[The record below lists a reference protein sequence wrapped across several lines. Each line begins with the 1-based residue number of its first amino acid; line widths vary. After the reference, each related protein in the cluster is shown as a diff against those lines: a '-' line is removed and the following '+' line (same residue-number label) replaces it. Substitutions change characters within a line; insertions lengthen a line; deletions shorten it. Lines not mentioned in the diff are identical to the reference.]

1 MYYTDQCISGFP
13 DVVSPEGSGQGDPNK
28 VTTRLFPEMR
38 FGCSGNIVRFTVA
51 VVNRN
56 KQQSPKIQTWRVNNS
71 EFDVYY
77 KIGPDIPIVD
87 RSPTCLRDELGG
99 GIFRCTL
106 NKAFQVSVQ
115 PGDIL
120 GLELPPENDVN
131 FDIYFTDEGPVTY
144 VFEERL
150 ASAVNLSEANS
161 NITHMPQIN
170 FVVLLGNIIS

>member
-56 KQQSPKIQTWRVNNS
+56 GQQSPKIQIWRVNNS

-87 RSPTCLRDELGG
+87 GSPTCLRDELGG
-99 GIFRCTL
+99 GIF
-106 NKAFQVSVQ
+106 
-115 PGDIL
+115 
-120 GLELPPENDVN
+120 
-131 FDIYFTDEGPVTY
+131 
-144 VFEERL
+144 
-150 ASAVNLSEANS
+150 
-161 NITHMPQIN
+161 
-170 FVVLLGNIIS
+170 

>member
-1 MYYTDQCISGFP
+1 MYYTDQCISGFQ
-13 DVVSPEGSGQGDPNK
+13 DIVLPEGSAQGDPNN
-28 VTTRLFPEMR
+28 VTTRLFPELR
-38 FGCSGNIVRFTVA
+38 FGCSGSIVRFTVA

-56 KQQSPKIQTWRVNNS
+56 GQQSPKIQLWRANNS
-71 EFDVYY
+71 DVYY

-120 GLELPPENDVN
+120 GLELPPENDVD
-131 FDIYFTDEGPVTY
+131 FDIYFTDEGPVNY

-150 ASAVNLSEANS
+150 ASTVNLSETNRS
-161 NITHMPQIN
+161 TSHVPQIS
-170 FVVLLGNIIS
+170 FVVMIGIYTGI